1 LLFENPFLLLLLLS
15 IFLYIISVLRSAPP
29 SLAASGSGNAR
40 AHGPRC
46 FLDDHKYRPF
56 PSLLLPLPSASFS
69 NFLSPVPGSSGDVL
83 DSQGEQVGESTTRL
97 RMPAEGSH
105 FEVAGWEERSGEWG
119 ESTDLVHGLAT
130 PGRCASH
137 RGLEGDG
144 KLRNS
149 CTVPFQLGLWALR

>member
-1 LLFENPFLLLLLLS
+1 MARTADWIRVYLWPQ
-15 IFLYIISVLRSAPP
+15 APTDR
-29 SLAASGSGNAR
+29 GSGREWVDYSTISRLSVKPRRAR
-40 AHGPRC
+40 A
-46 FLDDHKYRPF
+46 
-56 PSLLLPLPSASFS
+56 
-69 NFLSPVPGSSGDVL
+69 GDVL

-130 PGRCASH
+130 PSRCASH